1 MEAVG
6 YTHGMSKRLQVIV
19 DDGEYRD
26 LQRTARRHRL
36 TVSEWVRRLIREA
49 SRLEPAS
56 GPDRGG
62 ARGGAPWAP
71 WRKGGVG
78 GRGTSA
84 PLHTADIDL
93 MLRDIERGYLDE
105 R

>member
-19 DDGEYRD
+19 DDAEYRD

-56 GPDRGG
+56 GPDRKLAVVREA
-62 ARGGAPWAP
+62 ARAAYP
-71 WRKGGVG
+71 
-78 GRGTSA
+78 
-84 PLHTADIDL
+84 TADIDL